1 MLSNNYVF
9 NLNIPMPKINKTNF
23 AINGRIYNPSNNK
36 TYYDPN
42 MWQNK
47 TYQWTS
53 SSVNM
58 DTAMGMQS
66 FN

>member
-1 MLSNNYVF
+1 
-9 NLNIPMPKINKTNF
+9 MPKINKTNF
-23 AINGRIYNPSNNK
+23 AINGRIYNPSNSK

-47 TYQWTS
+47 TYLWTS